1 MLRVANLTVL
11 DEQGNKLL
19 DDVSFTLH
27 ANEVVAVL
35 GPNGA
40 GKTTLLRCLFG
51 AIEHYSGKIYING
64 LDLALLKGRQRALQI
79 AAVSQEMPADFQ
91 LNVKTILETGRT
103 PHQHWLNS
111 KDDNAKRIIASAVD
125 TMHLTK
131 YLERDFSKLS
141 GGEKKR
147 VMICRALIQEPSL
160 LVLDEPC
167 NHLDIE
173 HQLQLMSQLSSI
185 AQSTLV
191 SLHDFTLAAK
201 YCDRVLV
208 LNNGQLISDGKPA
221 KVLDKE
227 LFEQVFSVHVEPYLD
242 PWQQWSCCAASIPK
256 KSLTAIREKPLT
268 VFQEKSLTTIQD
280 KPLTTIQ
287 DKRANSRQY

>member
-111 KDDNAKRIIASAVD
+111 KDDNATRIIASAVD

-147 VMICRALIQEPSL
+147 VMICRALIQEPS
-160 LVLDEPC
+160 
-167 NHLDIE
+167 
-173 HQLQLMSQLSSI
+173 
-185 AQSTLV
+185 
-191 SLHDFTLAAK
+191 
-201 YCDRVLV
+201 
-208 LNNGQLISDGKPA
+208 
-221 KVLDKE
+221 
-227 LFEQVFSVHVEPYLD
+227 
-242 PWQQWSCCAASIPK
+242 
-256 KSLTAIREKPLT
+256 
-268 VFQEKSLTTIQD
+268 
-280 KPLTTIQ
+280 
-287 DKRANSRQY
+287 